1 MAGAKPR
8 RLRRRVALPLML
20 AFALLWLGCMALL
33 TGAEQDEL
41 ELRLSTTVSDTRE
54 TLTSKW
60 TQYQEQLEGR
70 YAEDAGNLLRYNIST
85 YSMALTDVSEG
96 GMAFLIRDEAGE
108 EFSSQLAWGYGCEE
122 GFGREPSWYLF
133 FDEGLDDAGQ
143 MAFAKWLMGIRE
155 SSSFV
160 LDTEGETTLGA
171 EDMLGCVARVNGYQ
185 LDGHALDVRKIEII
199 GPDGEVRDSFE
210 AAAQGDGETV
220 TLEFRYMQ
228 ISSVL
233 LPLKWSDGSDG
244 RIDMERRLA
253 NYRRAQEML
262 EGAYVG
268 TGGVRVSSSSYGS
281 QRIAAFQTDI
291 SGAAV
296 ESLAFIYVCTLLL
309 TAAVALGLA
318 AYLSKKV
325 TGPVEELCR
334 GAEAGRCAED
344 GPVTELNALARA
356 FNGAQERLAGQLERE
371 REFTRAAAHEL
382 KTPLAV
388 LRTHAEA
395 LREDIDAEKRGQ
407 YLDIVLDESDRMT
420 RLVARLLELSRLEG
434 GTVAKEPLELSAL
447 IREVWGASGADDG
460 PAGAEA

>member
-33 TGAEQDEL
+33 TGAEKDEL

-70 YAEDAGNLLRYNIST
+70 HAEDAGNLLRYNIST

-122 GFGREPSWYLF
+122 GFGVEPTWFLF

-199 GPDGEVRDSFE
+199 G
-210 AAAQGDGETV
+210 
-220 TLEFRYMQ
+220 
-228 ISSVL
+228 
-233 LPLKWSDGSDG
+233 
-244 RIDMERRLA
+244 
-253 NYRRAQEML
+253 
-262 EGAYVG
+262 
-268 TGGVRVSSSSYGS
+268 
-281 QRIAAFQTDI
+281 
-291 SGAAV
+291 
-296 ESLAFIYVCTLLL
+296 
-309 TAAVALGLA
+309 
-318 AYLSKKV
+318 
-325 TGPVEELCR
+325 
-334 GAEAGRCAED
+334 
-344 GPVTELNALARA
+344 
-356 FNGAQERLAGQLERE
+356 
-371 REFTRAAAHEL
+371 
-382 KTPLAV
+382 
-388 LRTHAEA
+388 
-395 LREDIDAEKRGQ
+395 
-407 YLDIVLDESDRMT
+407 
-420 RLVARLLELSRLEG
+420 
-434 GTVAKEPLELSAL
+434 
-447 IREVWGASGADDG
+447 
-460 PAGAEA
+460 